1 MYTIYADDICIY
13 NDMSPLEELRL
24 ISPELVLED
33 SAAGSLT
40 LTIPYTNVGYSLIQ
54 RLTTDI
60 TVFKEG
66 NEIWSGR
73 VIEEDRD
80 FQNSRKIYCEGEL
93 AFLCD
98 STQPQA
104 EYHDISPENLLRA
117 LIGIHNSKV
126 EERKRFEVGV
136 VTVTDPNDS
145 LYRYTNYESTLECIN
160 EKLIERLGG
169 HIRIRKENG
178 TRYIDYISDYPNIN
192 AQVIEFGKNL
202 MDFTRNWSLT
212 DFATVILP
220 LGKRLENG
228 NIESLEAYTTVEE
241 VNGGDPFVASTN
253 AVSLYGRIE
262 KVVHWDDVSSPSNLL
277 RKARRYLSD
286 IQFEDLTIELSAVD
300 LHYYNIEY
308 EDIKLLD
315 SVRVLSVP
323 HGMDRYFPVKKM
335 SIPLD
340 TPENTVFSLG
350 SNIKTELTSV
360 SNKISVEIKE
370 SVNND
375 LMDIRQEFK
384 AADGRFRS
392 SIEGIVNNY
401 VTNTTLTQTVESIT
415 TEVNRKVNG
424 SDFGTYMQQNYE
436 AFLLGFNNASGN
448 RVIKISRNG
457 IDIFNGTDTTNNNR
471 LISLGSSGMSMWY
484 SGQKIG
490 VIGTTSWTGYPN
502 CRGLHF
508 GLEYDGQFMSWG
520 RETLPDSPS
529 FSPVLMYA
537 RSGNGVFQNEGLYLG
552 CDLYAQNHTISN
564 ANLTN
569 VRANGNSVYTGQ
581 RTIITHI
588 GYNAQGDLEWTEST
602 FNISNG
608 MFTN

>member
-300 LHYYNIEY
+300 LHYCNIKH

-340 TPENTVFSLG
+340 TPENTVFSLVV
-350 SNIKTELTSV
+350 L
-360 SNKISVEIKE
+360 
-370 SVNND
+370 
-375 LMDIRQEFK
+375 
-384 AADGRFRS
+384 FR
-392 SIEGIVNNY
+392 N
-401 VTNTTLTQTVESIT
+401 
-415 TEVNRKVNG
+415 
-424 SDFGTYMQQNYE
+424 F
-436 AFLLGFNNASGN
+436 
-448 RVIKISRNG
+448 
-457 IDIFNGTDTTNNNR
+457 
-471 LISLGSSGMSMWY
+471 
-484 SGQKIG
+484 
-490 VIGTTSWTGYPN
+490 P
-502 CRGLHF
+502 
-508 GLEYDGQFMSWG
+508 
-520 RETLPDSPS
+520 
-529 FSPVLMYA
+529 
-537 RSGNGVFQNEGLYLG
+537 
-552 CDLYAQNHTISN
+552 ISN
-564 ANLTN
+564 PSKKIAINP
-569 VRANGNSVYTGQ
+569 
-581 RTIITHI
+581 
-588 GYNAQGDLEWTEST
+588 
-602 FNISNG
+602 
-608 MFTN
+608 